1 MADRPAPAPAPPLR
15 PHTDGVPG
23 PSSNWFAAHVAGL
36 IALVM
41 GVAGFA
47 VVSLT
52 TEKFWSTPDWRLTVP
67 ILVATAAA
75 ATVSIVRRERAVALP
90 LLGVGLAAAAVVL
103 GWFLITA
110 IVVAVTAIVILLL
123 SHAM

>member
-1 MADRPAPAPAPPLR
+1 MADRSVPDPAPPLR
-15 PHTDGVPG
+15 PHTERG
-23 PSSNWFAAHVAGL
+23 PVSSPNWFTAHVAGL
-36 IALVM
+36 CALVL
-41 GVAGFA
+41 GVVGFA

-52 TEKFWSTPDWRLTVP
+52 TEKFWATPDWRLTVP
-67 ILVATAAA
+67 ILVATVAA

-110 IVVAVTAIVILLL
+110 IVVGVTGIVILIL

>member
-1 MADRPAPAPAPPLR
+1 MADATPPPAAGPPLERAARTTPR
-15 PHTDGVPG
+15 PHWLATHP
-23 PSSNWFAAHVAGL
+23 AGL
-36 IALVM
+36 AALAL

-47 VVSLT
+47 VVALT
-52 TEKFWSTPDWRLTVP
+52 ADRLWATPDWRLTVP

-75 ATVSIVRRERAVALP
+75 AAASLVRREGAPAVP
-90 LLGVGLAAAAVVL
+90 LLGVGLAAAATVL

-110 IVVAVTAIVILLL
+110 IVVAATVIVMLLL

>member
-1 MADRPAPAPAPPLR
+1 MADRHAPAPAPPLR
-15 PHTDGVPG
+15 PHTEGAPG
-23 PSSNWFAAHVAGL
+23 PSANWFAAHLAGL
-36 IALVM
+36 IGLVL
-41 GVAGFA
+41 GVVGFA

-52 TEKFWSTPDWRLTVP
+52 AEKWWTTPDWRLSVP
-67 ILVATAAA
+67 FLVATVAAA
-75 ATVSIVRRERAVALP
+75 VVSIARHERAIALP

-110 IVVAVTAIVILLL
+110 IVVAATGIVILIL

>member
-1 MADRPAPAPAPPLR
+1 MADRPDPAPPAPPLR
-15 PHTDGVPG
+15 PHTGAAAGAP
-23 PSSNWFAAHVAGL
+23 NWLTAHLAGM
-36 IALVM
+36 IALVL
-41 GVAGFA
+41 GVGGFA

-52 TEKFWSTPDWRLTVP
+52 TEKFWTTPDWRLTVP
-67 ILVATAAA
+67 ILVATVAAA
-75 ATVSIVRRERAVALP
+75 AVSFVRRERAVALP